1 MLVYDAPHKPTSKK
15 YFEQLFP
22 SEIFIW
28 KDIYLLVRKV
38 TTDCYLRPFQYKI
51 LNNILFLNKELSVFG
66 ISNSSLC
73 SFCNLYDE
81 TITHLYCHCK
91 VNLKLWKDLS
101 NFLKNYLSLPDLNP
115 QAAFF
120 GFLDLND
127 ETFLIVNRILLTFKF
142 YLYNSRNKKT
152 PHLQSLLKQINKIK
166 DIEKKLSENNEKK
179 RKIYCKKW

>member
-1 MLVYDAPHKPTSKK
+1 M
-15 YFEQLFP
+15 FLF
-22 SEIFIW
+22 
-28 KDIYLLVRKV
+28 
-38 TTDCYLRPFQYKI
+38 
-51 LNNILFLNKELSVFG
+51 
-66 ISNSSLC
+66 
-73 SFCNLYDE
+73 NLYDE

-91 VNLKLWKDLS
+91 VSLKLWKDLS
-101 NFLKNYLSLPDLNP
+101 NFLKNYFSLPDLNP

-127 ETFLIVNRILLTFKF
+127 ETFLIVNHILLTFKF

-179 RKIYCKKW
+179 RKIYCKKWQKKLKFC